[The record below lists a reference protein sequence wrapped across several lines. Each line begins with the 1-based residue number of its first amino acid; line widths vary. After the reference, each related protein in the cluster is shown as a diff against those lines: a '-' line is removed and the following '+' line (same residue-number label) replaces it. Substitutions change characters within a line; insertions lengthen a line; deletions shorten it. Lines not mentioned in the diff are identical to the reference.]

1 VLFLNL
7 IDMIVKDVNFYNY
20 LQTSHNIVDKI
31 DKIDG
36 FFDQIKRI
44 AQSQPNFML
53 ADFINY
59 LNIIKENSI
68 DIDRESILGD
78 SSGVKLMTAHHAK
91 GLEFDYVFI
100 IGTNTNK

>member
-1 VLFLNL
+1 
-7 IDMIVKDVNFYNY
+7 
-20 LQTSHNIVDKI
+20 
-31 DKIDG
+31 
-36 FFDQIKRI
+36 
-44 AQSQPNFML
+44 ML

-78 SSGVKLMTAHHAK
+78 TSGVKLMTAHHAK